1 MKSYVLLIRTNNEKS
16 LIHNIS
22 GVLFIYEVDIIE
34 SVDFVDKEKNIFY
47 KRTEFLG
54 EINEARLIYDLYM
67 TMNQDS
73 YIELIEKR
81 KKDIVVFCTKEHHC
95 LGDLLLQNEFS
106 ETNSNIKA
114 VISNYD
120 VLKPLV
126 NKFNIPFHYVSA
138 DNKTREEHEK
148 EIYNIVVDYNPDLL
162 ILAKYMRILSPF
174 MIEKF
179 KNKILNIHHSFL
191 PAFIGANPYRQAY
204 DRGVKI
210 IGATTHIVTEKLD
223 EGPIIAQEILK
234 VDHTQLPKDLAR
246 EGKELEKHLL
256 TKGLKLLADDRVFI
270 TENKT
275 IIFE

>member
-120 VLKPLV
+120 V
-126 NKFNIPFHYVSA
+126 
-138 DNKTREEHEK
+138 
-148 EIYNIVVDYNPDLL
+148 
-162 ILAKYMRILSPF
+162 
-174 MIEKF
+174 
-179 KNKILNIHHSFL
+179 
-191 PAFIGANPYRQAY
+191 
-204 DRGVKI
+204 
-210 IGATTHIVTEKLD
+210 
-223 EGPIIAQEILK
+223 
-234 VDHTQLPKDLAR
+234 
-246 EGKELEKHLL
+246 
-256 TKGLKLLADDRVFI
+256 
-270 TENKT
+270 
-275 IIFE
+275 